1 LVVGLVSFL
10 VTSKSLLSS
19 HLAMG
24 TFGIVSVGFFVNCR
38 MEFNKKLEQNKELG
52 ELMNMIVKYR
62 GTELEGQLQKRY
74 QEKLI
79 EIDSKAK
86 YV

>member
-1 LVVGLVSFL
+1 
-10 VTSKSLLSS
+10 
-19 HLAMG
+19 MG